1 MQVLLRFGILPG
13 EYLRQSPTEQ
23 ALTMA
28 LLIEIGRASCR
39 ERV

>member
-28 LLIEIGRASCR
+28 LLIDCCKKR
-39 ERV
+39 EEAG

>member
-23 ALTMA
+23 ALTTA
-28 LLIEIGRASCR
+28 LLIDYCR
-39 ERV
+39 KREEAG

>member
-23 ALTMA
+23 AHTMA
-28 LLIEIGRASCR
+28 LLIDYCKKR
-39 ERV
+39 EEAG

>member
-28 LLIEIGRASCR
+28 LLIDYCKKR
-39 ERV
+39 EEAG